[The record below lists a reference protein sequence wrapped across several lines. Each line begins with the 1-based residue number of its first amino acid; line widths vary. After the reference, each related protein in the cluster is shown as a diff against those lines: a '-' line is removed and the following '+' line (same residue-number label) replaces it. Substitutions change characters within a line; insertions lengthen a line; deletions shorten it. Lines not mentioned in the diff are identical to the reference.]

1 MVPVYG
7 QQNEISAE
15 PIDSEFQGV
24 FLSANRGQG
33 VHCGVILVSLMGV
46 GYHSRLQ
53 LGAPARNEGLRRL
66 LDHD

>member
-33 VHCGVILVSLMGV
+33 VHCGVILSELDGGGV
-46 GYHSRLQ
+46 PQ
-53 LGAPARNEGLRRL
+53 
-66 LDHD
+66 